1 MTGQIPQAVVVEPEH
16 RELRVGPVLFKTE
29 LLDEPSELAIGA
41 PRREAWLTLAA
52 RPIAQSRVSG

>member
-1 MTGQIPQAVVVEPEH
+1 MVVEPEH